1 MAFMK
6 IYMITD
12 DKIKAETLRNYI
24 ILKKDKNEKSNGDI
38 DNLSYFEFEVNLFYI
53 YDIESY
59 YHTFIKGILNYFQMP
74 FKENYL

>member
-1 MAFMK
+1 MK

-12 DKIKAETLRNYI
+12 DKIKSETLRNYSI
-24 ILKKDKNEKSNGDI
+24 IKKEKNEKSNGDI
-38 DNLSYFEFEVNLFYI
+38 NNLPYFDFEANLSCV

-59 YHTFIKGILNYFQMP
+59 YHTFIKGILNYFHIT